1 MKDCS
6 HLLFITYFP
15 IGRVSDLFIFSYK
28 SQGNP
33 DLPSQDRHKPSGHSC
48 QEMGESKESRS
59 IRVVSVP
66 SNKGHMEQLPTA
78 WHKEQMAGG
87 EAGGDGCIPVY
98 VLRRQSLPKPS
109 HTFFI
114 TGSSCSFCLPFDFV
128 SFTLLL
134 APRIMLLRMNPSVS
148 EGVFLIP

>member
-59 IRVVSVP
+59 VRVVSVP
-66 SNKGHMEQLPTA
+66 ATRVTRSSYQLPDAKNRWREGRWEGTDA
-78 WHKEQMAGG
+78 SLFTLYGG
-87 EAGGDGCIPVY
+87 SRYQNLPTPS
-98 VLRRQSLPKPS
+98 SLPGAAV
-109 HTFFI
+109 HFA
-114 TGSSCSFCLPFDFV
+114 CLL
-128 SFTLLL
+128 TLL
-134 APRIMLLRMNPSVS
+134 ALLCFWLLELCS
-148 EGVFLIP
+148 